1 MDLKDTQKKHLK
13 GLGHALRPVV
23 MVGQHGLKDSI
34 LEEITIALEHHQ
46 LIKIRISVGDR
57 DRRDELLAQIL
68 EHSTGATLI
77 QQIGNT
83 ALLYRVNPKKPS
95 LLATPA

>member
-34 LEEITIALEHHQ
+34 LEEINTALDYHQ
-46 LIKIRISVGDR
+46 LIKIKISVGDR
-57 DRRDELLAQIL
+57 TLRDEVLAQIL
-68 EHSTGATLI
+68 EHSTGTALI

-83 ALLYRVNPKKPS
+83 ALLYRSNPKKPDLFAAS
-95 LLATPA
+95 A